1 MRRLKELILITL
13 IIIIPCKVMA
23 LEGTFEVECTPAQV
37 MPGEEVSCSIKG
49 TSTDV
54 VNNIKAKFSVSDG
67 LEVIE
72 FSPATRWA
80 GDDLST
86 SNDQIAIY
94 NNSSGDISGNF
105 DIGTLK
111 LKVSDTASDGTLNLN
126 FVSIQYYDT
135 LEDPVSI
142 GNKQVPITVKNEVLE
157 KGLKSLSVEGYNLG
171 PSFSPEGYDYN
182 LTINSKTFKINA
194 VPANVNDTVTIYNV
208 EDKDKST
215 PLDPNN
221 ITFVANG
228 GSGMMAIV
236 IVVGS
241 GGTGNEY
248 RIIIVKETE
257 EYDNTLASLTVGGK
271 TVSCDADDMCY
282 VSLDDV
288 SSYSVDAT
296 LSDPDNF
303 EIDGSNGGLGDYYK
317 NEANIIII
325 VKPKDSS
332 SGYEGRT
339 YTVVVKQNSSGG
351 NPGGGSSGDI
361 PSNPQTGNISI
372 FIITLIL
379 IASLIVSL
387 NLYKK
392 NMNYY
397 S

>member
-49 TSTDV
+49 TSTDTV
-54 VNNIKAKFSVSDG
+54 GSIKAGLSVTDG
-67 LEVIE
+67 LEIVDFTASSGWGGGE
-72 FSPATRWA
+72 VSA
-80 GDDLST
+80 
-86 SNDQIAIY
+86 SNDKISVFG
-94 NNSSGDISGNF
+94 NGTSGNF
-105 DIGTLK
+105 NIGTLK

>member
-23 LEGTFEVECTPAQV
+23 LEGTFEVECTPTQV

-49 TSTDV
+49 TSTDT
-54 VNNIKAKFSVSDG
+54 VNNISANLSAAEG
-67 LEVIE
+67 LEIVGFNASSE
-72 FSPATRWA
+72 WA
-80 GDDLST
+80 SGEVSA
-86 SNDQIAIY
+86 SNDKISVY
-94 NNSSGDISGNF
+94 GNGTSGNF
-105 DIGTLK
+105 NIGTLK

-126 FVSIQYYDT
+126 FTKIEYWDS
-135 LEDPVSI
+135 LEESNNI

-157 KGLKSLSVEGYNLG
+157 KGLKSLSVEGYTLG
-171 PSFSPEGYDYN
+171 PSFSPETYGYT
-182 LTINSKTFKINA
+182 LVINSKTFKINA
-194 VPANVNDTVTIYNV
+194 VPANANDTVTIYDIV
-208 EDKDKST
+208 DKTT
-215 PLDPNN
+215 PLDANN
-221 ITFVANG
+221 ITFVAHG
-228 GSGMMAIV
+228 GTMMIN
-236 IVVGS
+236 IVVGT
-241 GGTGNEY
+241 GGTGIEY
-248 RIIIVKETE
+248 NISIQRETE

-271 TVSCDADDMCY
+271 TVSCDADDMCFVY
-282 VSLDDV
+282 LDDV
-288 SSYSVDAT
+288 SSYSISAT

-303 EIDGSNGGLGDYYK
+303 EIDRSNGGPGDYK
-317 NEANIIII
+317 KEGNIIII
-325 VKPKDSS
+325 VKPIDSS

>member
-23 LEGTFEVECTPAQV
+23 LEGTFEVECTPTQV

-49 TSTDV
+49 TSTDT
-54 VNNIKAKFSVSDG
+54 VNNISANLSAAEG
-67 LEVIE
+67 LEIVGFNASSE
-72 FSPATRWA
+72 WA
-80 GDDLST
+80 SGEVSA
-86 SNDQIAIY
+86 SNDKISVY
-94 NNSSGDISGNF
+94 GNGTSGNF
-105 DIGTLK
+105 NIGTLK

-126 FVSIQYYDT
+126 FTKIEYWDS
-135 LEDPVSI
+135 LEESNNI

-157 KGLKSLSVEGYNLG
+157 KGLKSLSVEGYTLG
-171 PSFSPEGYDYN
+171 PSFSPETYGYT
-182 LTINSKTFKINA
+182 LVINSKTFKINA
-194 VPANVNDTVTIYNV
+194 VPANANDTVTIYDIV
-208 EDKDKST
+208 DKTT
-215 PLDPNN
+215 PLDANN
-221 ITFVANG
+221 ITFVAHG
-228 GSGMMAIV
+228 GTMMIN
-236 IVVGS
+236 IVVGT

-248 RIIIVKETE
+248 NISIQRETE

-282 VSLDDV
+282 VYLDDV
-288 SSYSVDAT
+288 SSYSISAT

-303 EIDGSNGGLGDYYK
+303 EIDRSNGGPGDYK
-317 NEANIIII
+317 KEGNIIII

>member
-23 LEGTFEVECTPAQV
+23 LEGTFEVECTPTQV

-49 TSTDV
+49 TSTDT
-54 VNNIKAKFSVSDG
+54 VNNISANLSAAEG
-67 LEVIE
+67 LEIVGFNASSE
-72 FSPATRWA
+72 WA
-80 GDDLST
+80 SGEVSA
-86 SNDQIAIY
+86 SNDKISVY
-94 NNSSGDISGNF
+94 GNGTSGNF
-105 DIGTLK
+105 NIGTLK

-126 FVSIQYYDT
+126 FTKIEYWDS
-135 LEDPVSI
+135 LEESNNI

-157 KGLKSLSVEGYNLG
+157 KGLKSLSVEGYTLG
-171 PSFSPEGYDYN
+171 PSFSPETYGYT
-182 LTINSKTFKINA
+182 LVINSKTFKINA
-194 VPANVNDTVTIYNV
+194 VPANANDTVTIYDV
-208 EDKDKST
+208 VDKTT
-215 PLDPNN
+215 PLDANN
-221 ITFVANG
+221 ITFVAHG
-228 GSGMMAIV
+228 GTMMIN
-236 IVVGS
+236 IVVGT

-248 RIIIVKETE
+248 NISIQRETE

-282 VSLDDV
+282 VYLDDV
-288 SSYSVDAT
+288 SSYSISAT

-303 EIDGSNGGLGDYYK
+303 EIDRSNGGPGDYK
-317 NEANIIII
+317 KEANIIII

>member
-1 MRRLKELILITL
+1 MSRLKELILITL

-23 LEGTFEVECTPAQV
+23 LEGTFEVECTPTQV

-49 TSTDV
+49 TSTDT
-54 VNNIKAKFSVSDG
+54 VNNISANLSAAEG
-67 LEVIE
+67 LEIVGFNASSE
-72 FSPATRWA
+72 WA
-80 GDDLST
+80 
-86 SNDQIAIY
+86 
-94 NNSSGDISGNF
+94 SGDISASNDKISVYGNGTSGNF
-105 DIGTLK
+105 NIGTLK

-126 FVSIQYYDT
+126 FIKIEYWDS
-135 LEDPVSI
+135 LEESNNI

-157 KGLKSLSVEGYNLG
+157 KGLKSLSVEGYTLG
-171 PSFSPEGYDYN
+171 PSFSPETYGYT
-182 LTINSKTFKINA
+182 LVINSKTFKINA
-194 VPANVNDTVTIYNV
+194 VPANANDTVTIYDV
-208 EDKDKST
+208 VDKTT
-215 PLDPNN
+215 PLDANN
-221 ITFVANG
+221 ITFVAHG
-228 GSGMMAIV
+228 GTMMIN
-236 IVVGS
+236 IVVGT
-241 GGTGNEY
+241 GGTGIEY
-248 RIIIVKETE
+248 NISIQRETE

-282 VSLDDV
+282 VYLDDV
-288 SSYSVDAT
+288 SSYSISAT

-303 EIDGSNGGLGDYYK
+303 EIDRSNGGPGDYK
-317 NEANIIII
+317 KEGNIIII
-325 VKPKDSS
+325 VKPIDSS

>member
-1 MRRLKELILITL
+1 MRKLKELILITL

-23 LEGTFEVECTPAQV
+23 LEGTFEVECTPTQV

-49 TSTDV
+49 TSTDT
-54 VNNIKAKFSVSDG
+54 VNNISANLSAAEG
-67 LEVIE
+67 LEIVGFNASSE
-72 FSPATRWA
+72 WA
-80 GDDLST
+80 SGEVSA
-86 SNDQIAIY
+86 SNDKISVYGNGA
-94 NNSSGDISGNF
+94 SGNF
-105 DIGTLK
+105 NIGTLK

-126 FVSIQYYDT
+126 FTKIEYWDS
-135 LEDPVSI
+135 LEESNNI

-157 KGLKSLSVEGYNLG
+157 KGLKSLSVEGYTLG
-171 PSFSPEGYDYN
+171 PSFSPETYGYT
-182 LTINSKTFKINA
+182 LVINSKTFKINA
-194 VPANVNDTVTIYNV
+194 VPANANDTVTIYDIV
-208 EDKDKST
+208 DKTT
-215 PLDPNN
+215 PLDANN
-221 ITFVANG
+221 ITFVAHG
-228 GSGMMAIV
+228 GTMMIN
-236 IVVGS
+236 IVVGT

-248 RIIIVKETE
+248 NISIQRETE

-282 VSLDDV
+282 VYLDDV
-288 SSYSVDAT
+288 SSYSISAT

-303 EIDGSNGGLGDYYK
+303 EIDRSNGGPGDYK
-317 NEANIIII
+317 KEGNIIII

>member
-23 LEGTFEVECTPAQV
+23 LEGTFEVECTPTQV

-49 TSTDV
+49 TSTDT
-54 VNNIKAKFSVSDG
+54 VNNISANLSAAEG
-67 LEVIE
+67 LEIVGFNASSE
-72 FSPATRWA
+72 WA
-80 GDDLST
+80 SGEVSA
-86 SNDQIAIY
+86 SNDK
-94 NNSSGDISGNF
+94 ISVYGNGTSENF
-105 DIGTLK
+105 NIGTLK

-126 FVSIQYYDT
+126 FTKIEYWDS
-135 LEDPVSI
+135 LEESNNI

-157 KGLKSLSVEGYNLG
+157 KGLKSLSVEGYTLG
-171 PSFSPEGYDYN
+171 PSFSPETYGYT
-182 LTINSKTFKINA
+182 LVINSKTFKINA
-194 VPANVNDTVTIYNV
+194 VPANANDTVTIYDIV
-208 EDKDKST
+208 DKTT
-215 PLDPNN
+215 PLDANN
-221 ITFVANG
+221 ITFVAHG
-228 GSGMMAIV
+228 GTMMIN
-236 IVVGS
+236 IVVGT

-248 RIIIVKETE
+248 NISIQRKTE

-282 VSLDDV
+282 VYLDDV
-288 SSYSVDAT
+288 SSYSISAT

-303 EIDGSNGGLGDYYK
+303 EIDRSNGGPGDYK
-317 NEANIIII
+317 KEANIIII

>member
-23 LEGTFEVECTPAQV
+23 LEGTFEVECTPTQV

-49 TSTDV
+49 TSTDT
-54 VNNIKAKFSVSDG
+54 VNNISANLSAAEG
-67 LEVIE
+67 LEIVGFNASSE
-72 FSPATRWA
+72 WA
-80 GDDLST
+80 SGEVSA
-86 SNDQIAIY
+86 SNDKISVY
-94 NNSSGDISGNF
+94 GNGTSGNF
-105 DIGTLK
+105 NIGTLK

-126 FVSIQYYDT
+126 FTKIEYWDS
-135 LEDPVSI
+135 LEESNSI
-142 GNKQVPITVKNEVLE
+142 GNKQVPITVKNKALE
-157 KGLKSLSVEGYNLG
+157 KGLKSLSVEGYTLG

-241 GGTGNEY
+241 GGTGIEY

-288 SSYSVDAT
+288 SHYSVDAT

-303 EIDGSNGGLGDYYK
+303 EIDRSNGGLGDYQ

-339 YTVVVKQNSSGG
+339 YTVVVKQNNSGG
-351 NPGGGSSGDI
+351 NPGGGSSSDI

>member
-49 TSTDV
+49 TSTDTV
-54 VNNIKAKFSVSDG
+54 GSIKAGLSVTDG
-67 LEVIE
+67 LEIVDFTASSGWGGGE
-72 FSPATRWA
+72 VSA
-80 GDDLST
+80 
-86 SNDQIAIY
+86 SNDKISVFG
-94 NNSSGDISGNF
+94 NGTSGNF
-105 DIGTLK
+105 NIGTLK

-126 FVSIQYYDT
+126 FVNIQYYDT
-135 LEDPVSI
+135 SDVNDPASI

-157 KGLKSLSVEGYNLG
+157 KGLKSLSVEGYTLG
-171 PSFSPEGYDYN
+171 PSFSPERYDYN

-288 SSYSVDAT
+288 SHYSVDAT

>member
-23 LEGTFEVECTPAQV
+23 LEGTFEVECTPTQV

-49 TSTDV
+49 TSTDT
-54 VNNIKAKFSVSDG
+54 VNNISANLSAAEG
-67 LEVIE
+67 LEIVGFNASSE
-72 FSPATRWA
+72 WA
-80 GDDLST
+80 
-86 SNDQIAIY
+86 
-94 NNSSGDISGNF
+94 SGDISASNDKISVYGNGTSGNF
-105 DIGTLK
+105 NIGTLK

-126 FVSIQYYDT
+126 FIKIEYWDS
-135 LEDPVSI
+135 LEESNNI

-157 KGLKSLSVEGYNLG
+157 KGLKSLSVEGYTLG
-171 PSFSPEGYDYN
+171 PSFSPETYGYT
-182 LTINSKTFKINA
+182 LVINSKTFKINA
-194 VPANVNDTVTIYNV
+194 VPANANDTVTIYDV
-208 EDKDKST
+208 VDKTT
-215 PLDPNN
+215 PLDANN
-221 ITFVANG
+221 ITFVAHG
-228 GSGMMAIV
+228 GTMMIN
-236 IVVGS
+236 IVVGT
-241 GGTGNEY
+241 GGTGIEY
-248 RIIIVKETE
+248 NISIQRETE

-282 VSLDDV
+282 VYLDDV
-288 SSYSVDAT
+288 SSYSISAT

-303 EIDGSNGGLGDYYK
+303 EIDRSNGGPGDYK
-317 NEANIIII
+317 KEGNIIII
-325 VKPKDSS
+325 VKPIDSS

>member
-49 TSTDV
+49 TSTDTV
-54 VNNIKAKFSVSDG
+54 GSIKAGLSVTDG
-67 LEVIE
+67 LEIVDFTASSGWGGGE
-72 FSPATRWA
+72 VSA
-80 GDDLST
+80 
-86 SNDQIAIY
+86 SNDKISVFG
-94 NNSSGDISGNF
+94 NGTSGNF
-105 DIGTLK
+105 NIGTLK

-135 LEDPVSI
+135 LDVNDPASI

-157 KGLKSLSVEGYNLG
+157 KGLKSLSVEGYTLG
-171 PSFSPEGYDYN
+171 PSFSPERYDYN

-282 VSLDDV
+282 VSLDNV
-288 SSYSVDAT
+288 SHYSVDAT

-303 EIDGSNGGLGDYYK
+303 EIDKSNGGLGDYQ

-351 NPGGGSSGDI
+351 NPGGGSSSDI

>member
-49 TSTDV
+49 TSTDT
-54 VNNIKAKFSVSDG
+54 VNNISANLSAAEG
-67 LEVIE
+67 LEIVGFNASSE
-72 FSPATRWA
+72 WA
-80 GDDLST
+80 SGEVSA
-86 SNDQIAIY
+86 SNDKISVY
-94 NNSSGDISGNF
+94 GNGTSGNF
-105 DIGTLK
+105 KIGTLK
-111 LKVSDTASDGTLNLN
+111 LKVSDTASEGTLNLN
-126 FVSIQYYDT
+126 FTRIEYWDS
-135 LEDPVSI
+135 LEESNSI

-157 KGLKSLSVEGYNLG
+157 KGLKSLSVEGYTLG
-171 PSFSPEGYDYN
+171 PSFSPETYGYT
-182 LTINSKTFKINA
+182 LVINSKTFKINA
-194 VPANVNDTVTIYNV
+194 VPANANDTVTIYDV
-208 EDKDKST
+208 VDKTT
-215 PLDPNN
+215 PLDANN
-221 ITFVANG
+221 ITFVAHG
-228 GSGMMAIV
+228 GTMMIS
-236 IVVGS
+236 IVVGT

-248 RIIIVKETE
+248 NISIQRETE

-282 VSLDDV
+282 VYLDDV
-288 SSYSVDAT
+288 SSYSISAT

-303 EIDGSNGGLGDYYK
+303 EIDRSNGGPGDYK
-317 NEANIIII
+317 KEANIIII

>member
-49 TSTDV
+49 TSTDT
-54 VNNIKAKFSVSDG
+54 VNNISANLSAAEG
-67 LEVIE
+67 LEIVGFNASSE
-72 FSPATRWA
+72 WA
-80 GDDLST
+80 SGEVSA
-86 SNDQIAIY
+86 SNDKISVY
-94 NNSSGDISGNF
+94 GNGTSGNF
-105 DIGTLK
+105 NIGTLK
-111 LKVSDTASDGTLNLN
+111 LKVSDTASEGTLNLN
-126 FVSIQYYDT
+126 FTKIEYWDS
-135 LEDPVSI
+135 LEESNNI

-157 KGLKSLSVEGYNLG
+157 KGLKSLSVEGYTLG
-171 PSFSPEGYDYN
+171 PSFSPETYGYT
-182 LTINSKTFKINA
+182 LVINSKTFKINA
-194 VPANVNDTVTIYNV
+194 VPANANDTVTIYDV
-208 EDKDKST
+208 VDKTT
-215 PLDPNN
+215 PLDANN
-221 ITFVANG
+221 ITFVAHG
-228 GSGMMAIV
+228 GTMMIN
-236 IVVGS
+236 IVVGT
-241 GGTGNEY
+241 GGTGIEY
-248 RIIIVKETE
+248 NISIQRETE

-282 VSLDDV
+282 VYLDDV
-288 SSYSVDAT
+288 SSYSISAT

-303 EIDGSNGGLGDYYK
+303 EIDRSNGGPGDYK
-317 NEANIIII
+317 KEGNIIII
-325 VKPKDSS
+325 VKPIDSS

>member
-13 IIIIPCKVMA
+13 IIIIPYKVMA

-49 TSTDV
+49 TSTDT
-54 VNNIKAKFSVSDG
+54 VNNISANLSAAEG
-67 LEVIE
+67 LEIVGFNASSE
-72 FSPATRWA
+72 WA
-80 GDDLST
+80 
-86 SNDQIAIY
+86 
-94 NNSSGDISGNF
+94 SGDISASNDKISVYGNGTSGNF
-105 DIGTLK
+105 NIGTLK

-126 FVSIQYYDT
+126 FIKIEYWDS
-135 LEDPVSI
+135 LEESNNI

-157 KGLKSLSVEGYNLG
+157 KGLKSLSVEGYTLG
-171 PSFSPEGYDYN
+171 PSFSPETYGYT
-182 LTINSKTFKINA
+182 LVINSKTFKINA
-194 VPANVNDTVTIYNV
+194 VPANANDTVTIYDV
-208 EDKDKST
+208 VDKTT
-215 PLDPNN
+215 PLDANN
-221 ITFVANG
+221 ITFVAHG
-228 GSGMMAIV
+228 GTMMIN
-236 IVVGS
+236 IVVGT

-248 RIIIVKETE
+248 NISIQRETE

-282 VSLDDV
+282 VYLDDV
-288 SSYSVDAT
+288 SSYSISAT

-303 EIDGSNGGLGDYYK
+303 EIDRSNGGPGDYK
-317 NEANIIII
+317 KEGNIIII

-339 YTVVVKQNSSGG
+339 YTVVVKQNNSGG
-351 NPGGGSSGDI
+351 NPGGGSSSDI

>member
-1 MRRLKELILITL
+1 MRKLKELILITL

-49 TSTDV
+49 TSTDT
-54 VNNIKAKFSVSDG
+54 VNNISANLSAAEG
-67 LEVIE
+67 LEIVGFNASSE
-72 FSPATRWA
+72 WA
-80 GDDLST
+80 
-86 SNDQIAIY
+86 
-94 NNSSGDISGNF
+94 SGDISVSNDKISVYGNGASGNF
-105 DIGTLK
+105 NIGTLK

-126 FVSIQYYDT
+126 FTKIEYWDS
-135 LEDPVSI
+135 LEESNSI

-157 KGLKSLSVEGYNLG
+157 KGLKSLSVEGYTLG
-171 PSFSPEGYDYN
+171 PSFSPETYGYT
-182 LTINSKTFKINA
+182 LVINSKTFKINA
-194 VPANVNDTVTIYNV
+194 VPANANDTVTIYDIV
-208 EDKDKST
+208 DKTT
-215 PLDPNN
+215 PLDANN
-221 ITFVANG
+221 ITFVAHG
-228 GSGMMAIV
+228 GTMMIN
-236 IVVGS
+236 IVVGT

-248 RIIIVKETE
+248 NISIQRETE

-282 VSLDDV
+282 VYLDDV
-288 SSYSVDAT
+288 SSYSISAT

-303 EIDGSNGGLGDYYK
+303 EIDRSNGGPGDYK
-317 NEANIIII
+317 KEANIIII

>member
-23 LEGTFEVECTPAQV
+23 LEGTFEVECTPTQV

-67 LEVIE
+67 LEIIE

-135 LEDPVSI
+135 LEDSVSI

-157 KGLKSLSVEGYNLG
+157 KGLKSLSVEGYTLG
-171 PSFSPEGYDYN
+171 PSFSPETYGYT
-182 LTINSKTFKINA
+182 LVINSKTFKINA
-194 VPANVNDTVTIYNV
+194 VPANANDTVTIYNL
-208 EDKDKST
+208 EDKST

-221 ITFVANG
+221 ITFVAKG
-228 GSGMMAIV
+228 GGMAIN
-236 IVVGS
+236 IVVGT

-248 RIIIVKETE
+248 NISIQRETE

-288 SSYSVDAT
+288 SHYSVDAT

-303 EIDGSNGGLGDYYK
+303 EIDRSNGGPGDYYK

-325 VKPKDSS
+325 VKPIDSS

-351 NPGGGSSGDI
+351 NPGGGSSSDI

>member
-49 TSTDV
+49 TSTDTV
-54 VNNIKAKFSVSDG
+54 GSIKAGLSVTDG
-67 LEVIE
+67 LEIVDFTASSGWGGGE
-72 FSPATRWA
+72 VSA
-80 GDDLST
+80 
-86 SNDQIAIY
+86 SNDKISVFG
-94 NNSSGDISGNF
+94 NGTSGNF
-105 DIGTLK
+105 NIGTLK
-111 LKVSDTASDGTLNLN
+111 LKVSDIASDGTLNLN
-126 FVSIQYYDT
+126 FVNIQYYDT
-135 LEDPVSI
+135 SDVNDPASI

-194 VPANVNDTVTIYNV
+194 VPANVNDTVTIYNI

-288 SSYSVDAT
+288 SHYSVDAT

-351 NPGGGSSGDI
+351 NPGGGSSSDI

>member
-49 TSTDV
+49 TSTDT
-54 VNNIKAKFSVSDG
+54 VNNISANLSAAEG
-67 LEVIE
+67 LEIVGFNASSE
-72 FSPATRWA
+72 WA
-80 GDDLST
+80 SGEVSA
-86 SNDQIAIY
+86 SNDKISVY
-94 NNSSGDISGNF
+94 GNGTSGNF
-105 DIGTLK
+105 NIGTLK

-126 FVSIQYYDT
+126 FTKIEYWDS
-135 LEDPVSI
+135 LEESNNI

-157 KGLKSLSVEGYNLG
+157 KGLKSLSVEGYTLG
-171 PSFSPEGYDYN
+171 PSFSPETYGYT
-182 LTINSKTFKINA
+182 LVINSKTFKINA
-194 VPANVNDTVTIYNV
+194 VPANANDTVTIYDV
-208 EDKDKST
+208 VDKTT
-215 PLDPNN
+215 PLDANN
-221 ITFVANG
+221 ITFVAHG
-228 GSGMMAIV
+228 GTMMIN
-236 IVVGS
+236 IVVGT

-248 RIIIVKETE
+248 NISIQRETE

-282 VSLDDV
+282 VYLDDV
-288 SSYSVDAT
+288 SSYSISAT

-303 EIDGSNGGLGDYYK
+303 EIDRSNGGPGDYK
-317 NEANIIII
+317 KEANIIII

>member
-49 TSTDV
+49 TSTDT
-54 VNNIKAKFSVSDG
+54 VNNISANLSAAEG
-67 LEVIE
+67 LEIVGFNASSE
-72 FSPATRWA
+72 WA
-80 GDDLST
+80 
-86 SNDQIAIY
+86 
-94 NNSSGDISGNF
+94 SGDISASNDKISVYGNGTSGNF
-105 DIGTLK
+105 NIGTLK

-126 FVSIQYYDT
+126 FTKIEYWDS
-135 LEDPVSI
+135 LEESNSI

-157 KGLKSLSVEGYNLG
+157 KGLKSLSVEGYTLG
-171 PSFSPEGYDYN
+171 PSFSPETYGYT
-182 LTINSKTFKINA
+182 LVINSKTFKINA
-194 VPANVNDTVTIYNV
+194 VPANANDTVTIYDV
-208 EDKDKST
+208 VDKTT
-215 PLDPNN
+215 PLDANN
-221 ITFVANG
+221 ITFVAHG
-228 GSGMMAIV
+228 GTMMIN
-236 IVVGS
+236 IVVGT

-248 RIIIVKETE
+248 NISIQRETE

-282 VSLDDV
+282 VYLDDV
-288 SSYSVDAT
+288 SSYSISAT

-303 EIDGSNGGLGDYYK
+303 EIDRSNGGPGDYK
-317 NEANIIII
+317 KEANIIII

>member
-23 LEGTFEVECTPAQV
+23 LEGTFEVSCTPVQA

-49 TSTDV
+49 TSTDT
-54 VNNIKAKFSVSDG
+54 VNNISANLSVADG
-67 LEVIE
+67 LDIVGFTASSE
-72 FSPATRWA
+72 WA
-80 GDDLST
+80 SGDLSA
-86 SNDQIAIY
+86 SNDKISVY
-94 NNSSGDISGNF
+94 GNGTSGNF
-105 DIGTLK
+105 NIGTLK

-126 FVSIQYYDT
+126 FTKIEYWDA
-135 LEDPVSI
+135 LEESNSI
-142 GNKQVPITVKNEVLE
+142 GNKQVPITVKNEVLQ
-157 KGLKSLSVEGYNLG
+157 KGLKSLSVEGYTLG
-171 PSFSPEGYDYN
+171 PSFSPETYGYT
-182 LTINSKTFKINA
+182 LVINSKTFKISA
-194 VPANVNDTVTIYNV
+194 VPANANDTVKIYDV
-208 EDKDKST
+208 ADKNT
-215 PLDPNN
+215 PLDANN
-221 ITFVANG
+221 ITFVSHG
-228 GSGMMAIV
+228 GIMMV
-236 IVVGS
+236 NIVVGS

-248 RIIIVKETE
+248 NISIQRETE

-271 TVSCDADDMCY
+271 SVSCDADDMCY
-282 VSLDDV
+282 VYLDDV
-288 SSYSVDAT
+288 SNYSVVAT

-303 EIDGSNGGLGDYYK
+303 EIDRSNGGLGDYK
-317 NEANIIII
+317 KEGNIIII

-339 YTVVVKQNSSGG
+339 YTVVVKKNSSGG
-351 NPGGGSSGDI
+351 NPGGGSSSDI
-361 PSNPQTGNISI
+361 PTNPQTGNISI

>member
-23 LEGTFEVECTPAQV
+23 LEGTFEVECTPTQV
-37 MPGEEVSCSIKG
+37 MPGEEVSCIIKG
-49 TSTDV
+49 TSTDT
-54 VNNIKAKFSVSDG
+54 VNNISANLSAAEG
-67 LEVIE
+67 LEIVGFNASSE
-72 FSPATRWA
+72 WA
-80 GDDLST
+80 
-86 SNDQIAIY
+86 
-94 NNSSGDISGNF
+94 SGDISASNDKISVYGNGTSGNF
-105 DIGTLK
+105 NIGTLK

-126 FVSIQYYDT
+126 FTKIEYWDS
-135 LEDPVSI
+135 LEESNSI

-157 KGLKSLSVEGYNLG
+157 KGLKSLSVEGYTLG
-171 PSFSPEGYDYN
+171 PSFSPETYGYT
-182 LTINSKTFKINA
+182 LVINSKTFKINA
-194 VPANVNDTVTIYNV
+194 VPANANDTVTIYNL
-208 EDKDKST
+208 EDKST

-221 ITFVANG
+221 ITFVAKG
-228 GSGMMAIV
+228 GGMAIN
-236 IVVGS
+236 IVVGT

-248 RIIIVKETE
+248 NISIQRETE

-288 SSYSVDAT
+288 SHYSVDAT

-303 EIDGSNGGLGDYYK
+303 EIDRSNGGPGDYYK

-325 VKPKDSS
+325 VKPIDSS

-351 NPGGGSSGDI
+351 NPGGGSSSDI

>member
-23 LEGTFEVECTPAQV
+23 LEGTFEVECTPTQV

-49 TSTDV
+49 TSTDT
-54 VNNIKAKFSVSDG
+54 VNNISANLSAAEG
-67 LEVIE
+67 LEIVGFNASSE
-72 FSPATRWA
+72 WA
-80 GDDLST
+80 SGEVSA
-86 SNDQIAIY
+86 SNDKISVY
-94 NNSSGDISGNF
+94 GNGTSGNF
-105 DIGTLK
+105 NIGTLK

-126 FVSIQYYDT
+126 FTKIEYWDS
-135 LEDPVSI
+135 LEESNNI

-157 KGLKSLSVEGYNLG
+157 KGLKSLSVEGYTLG
-171 PSFSPEGYDYN
+171 PSFSPETYGYT
-182 LTINSKTFKINA
+182 LVINSKTFKINA
-194 VPANVNDTVTIYNV
+194 VPANANDTVTIYDIV
-208 EDKDKST
+208 DKTT
-215 PLDPNN
+215 PLDANN
-221 ITFVANG
+221 ITFVAHG
-228 GSGMMAIV
+228 GTMMIN
-236 IVVGS
+236 IVVGT

-248 RIIIVKETE
+248 NISIQRETE

-282 VSLDDV
+282 VYLDDV
-288 SSYSVDAT
+288 SSYSISAT

-303 EIDGSNGGLGDYYK
+303 EIDRSNGGPGDYK
-317 NEANIIII
+317 KEGNIIII

-351 NPGGGSSGDI
+351 NPGGGSSSDI